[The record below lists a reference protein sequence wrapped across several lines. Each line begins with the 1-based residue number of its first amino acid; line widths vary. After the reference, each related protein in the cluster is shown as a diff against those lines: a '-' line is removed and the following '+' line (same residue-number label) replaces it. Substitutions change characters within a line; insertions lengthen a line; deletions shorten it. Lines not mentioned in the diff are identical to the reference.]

1 MSDAAPVVIERIGR
15 SRGELSR
22 FFDVADAIYASDP
35 LFVAP
40 IRSDVAKV
48 FQDENPF
55 FRHGEM
61 QLFMAQRSG
70 RDVGRIAAILDR
82 NHNEFH
88 GEKAAFFGFFESV
101 NDPQVAANLLHAAA
115 LWARERKMTVLRGPT
130 NPTLNDEA
138 GLLVD
143 GFDSAPVLMMTYNP
157 PYYATLI
164 EEQGFRK
171 AKDLLAYWFPLEEKP
186 LERLNRVAERFRKRS
201 PEIRVRNV
209 TKKSLERDLAGI
221 REVYNE
227 AWEKNWGFVP
237 MTPEEMDFMA
247 ARLKPLLVPELLW
260 MAEAPRPEGGVQ
272 PMAFMLMLPDYN
284 VAIAPTRGRLLPYG
298 WLKFLLAQRRIRTVR
313 VVTLGVKGPWRQS
326 GVQSIMMADSLR
338 FLLGKGYTG
347 AEVSWLL
354 EDNELVIGAVRL
366 WGGKLYKTYRIYEK
380 ALDGLARPGRTAGEG
395 PAADV
400 DRS

>member
-1 MSDAAPVVIERIGR
+1 MSAASSVAVERIGR
-15 SRGELSR
+15 SRRELSR
-22 FFDVADAIYASDP
+22 FFDVADALYANDP

-61 QLFMAQRSG
+61 QLFMARRNG
-70 RDVGRIAAILDR
+70 KDVGRIAAILDR

-88 GEKAAFFGFFESV
+88 GEKAAFFGFFEAE
-101 NDPQVAANLLHAAA
+101 NDAEVAGKLLEAAA
-115 LWARERKMTVLRGPT
+115 LWGRERKMGVLRGPT
-130 NPTLNDEA
+130 NPTLNDEV

-143 GFDSAPVLMMTYNP
+143 GFDSAPVVMMTYNP
-157 PYYATLI
+157 RYYASLI
-164 EEQGFRK
+164 ESQGFHK
-171 AKDLLAYWFPLEEKP
+171 AKDLLAYWFPLDEKP
-186 LERLNRVAERFRKRS
+186 LDRLTRVAERFRKRL

-209 TKKSLERDLAGI
+209 TKKGLARDLVRM

-227 AWEKNWGFVP
+227 AWEKIWGFVP
-237 MTPEEMDFMA
+237 MTAEEMDFMA

-260 MAEAPRPEGGVQ
+260 LAEAPRPDGSFE

-284 VAIAPTRGRLLPYG
+284 VAIAPTRGRLLPFG

-313 VVTLGVKGPWRQS
+313 VLVLGVKAPWRQS

-366 WGGKLYKTYRIYEK
+366 WGGKLYKTYRVYEK
-380 ALDGLARPGRTAGEG
+380 ALDGSSDALRRSGEG
-395 PAADV
+395 SRIS
-400 DRS
+400 RS

>member
-1 MSDAAPVVIERIGR
+1 MSAPASIVIERIGR

-22 FFDVADAIYASDP
+22 FFDVADALYASDP

-48 FQDENPF
+48 FQGENPF

-61 QLFMAQRSG
+61 QLFVARRDG
-70 RDVGRIAAILDR
+70 RDVGRIAAVLDR

-88 GEKAAFFGFFESV
+88 GEKAAFFGFFESE
-101 NDPQVAANLLHAAA
+101 NDPEVARKLFEAVA
-115 LWARERKMTVLRGPT
+115 LWSRERKMTILRGPT

-143 GFDSAPVLMMTYNP
+143 GFDSPPVMMMTYNP
-157 PYYATLI
+157 PHYADLI
-164 EEQGFRK
+164 EGQGFSK
-171 AKDLLAYWFPLEEKP
+171 AKDLLAFWFPLEEKP
-186 LERLNRVAERFRKRS
+186 LERLSRVAERFRRRS
-201 PEIRVRNV
+201 PEIQVRNV
-209 TKKSLERDLAGI
+209 TRGSLKRDLGKI

-237 MTPEEMDFMA
+237 MTGEEMDFMA

-260 MAEAPRPEGGVQ
+260 IGEAPRPDGSLE

-284 VAIAPTRGRLLPYG
+284 VAIAPTRGRLLPFG
-298 WLKFLLAQRRIRTVR
+298 WLRFLLARSRVRTVR
-313 VVTLGVKGPWRQS
+313 VVTLGVKKPWRQS
-326 GVQSIMMADSLR
+326 GIQSIMMADSLR
-338 FLLGKGYTG
+338 FLLKKGYTG

-380 ALDGLARPGRTAGEG
+380 AL
-395 PAADV
+395 
-400 DRS
+400 

>member
-1 MSDAAPVVIERIGR
+1 VIERIGR
-15 SRGELSR
+15 SRRELSR
-22 FFDVADAIYASDP
+22 FFDVADALYASDP

-48 FQDENPF
+48 FQGENPF

-61 QLFMAQRSG
+61 QLFVARRDG
-70 RDVGRIAAILDR
+70 RDIGRVAAVLDR

-88 GEKAAFFGFFESV
+88 GEKAAFFGFFESE
-101 NDPQVAANLLHAAA
+101 NDPEVAGKLLEAAA
-115 LWARERKMTVLRGPT
+115 LWGRERKMSILRGPT

-143 GFDSAPVLMMTYNP
+143 GFDSPPVMMMTYNP
-157 PYYATLI
+157 PHYAALI
-164 EEQGFRK
+164 ERQGFSK
-171 AKDLLAYWFPLEEKP
+171 VKDLLAFWFPLEEKP
-186 LERLNRVAERFRKRS
+186 LERLTRVAERFRRRS
-201 PEIRVRNV
+201 PEIQVRNV
-209 TKKSLERDLAGI
+209 TRGSLTRDLGRI

-237 MTPEEMDFMA
+237 MTGEEMDFMA

-260 MAEAPRPEGGVQ
+260 IGEAPRPDGSLE

-284 VAIAPTRGRLLPYG
+284 VAIAPTRGRLLPFG
-298 WLKFLLAQRRIRTVR
+298 WLRFLLARSRVRTVR
-313 VVTLGVKGPWRQS
+313 VVTLGVKKPWRQS
-326 GVQSIMMADSLR
+326 GIQSIMMADSLR
-338 FLLGKGYTG
+338 FLLKKGYTG

-366 WGGKLYKTYRIYEK
+366 WGGRLYKTYRIYEK
-380 ALDGLARPGRTAGEG
+380 AL
-395 PAADV
+395 
-400 DRS
+400 

>member
-1 MSDAAPVVIERIGR
+1 LSAPASVVIERIGR

-22 FFDVADAIYASDP
+22 FFDVADALYASDP

-48 FQDENPF
+48 FQGANPF

-61 QLFMAQRSG
+61 QLFVARRDG
-70 RDVGRIAAILDR
+70 RDAGRVAAIVDR

-88 GEKAAFFGFFESV
+88 GEKTAFFGFYESENDPEVAGKLFES
-101 NDPQVAANLLHAAA
+101 AA
-115 LWARERKMTVLRGPT
+115 LWGRERSMTILRGPT

-143 GFDSAPVLMMTYNP
+143 GFDSPPVMMMTYNP
-157 PYYATLI
+157 PHYAALI
-164 EEQGFRK
+164 EGQGFSK
-171 AKDLLAYWFPLEEKP
+171 VKDLLAFWFPLEEKP
-186 LERLNRVAERFRKRS
+186 LERLTRVAERFRRRS
-201 PEIRVRNV
+201 PEIQVRNV
-209 TKKSLERDLAGI
+209 TRGSLKRDLGKI

-237 MTPEEMDFMA
+237 MTGEEMDFMA

-260 MAEAPRPEGGVQ
+260 IGESPRPDGSLE

-284 VAIAPTRGRLLPYG
+284 VAIAPTRGRLLPFG
-298 WLKFLLAQRRIRTVR
+298 WLRFLLARSRVRTVR
-313 VVTLGVKGPWRQS
+313 VVTLGVKRPWRQS
-326 GVQSIMMADSLR
+326 GIQSIMMADSLR
-338 FLLGKGYTG
+338 FLLKKGYTG

-354 EDNELVIGAVRL
+354 EDNELVIAAVRL

-380 ALDGLARPGRTAGEG
+380 AL
-395 PAADV
+395 
-400 DRS
+400 

>member
-1 MSDAAPVVIERIGR
+1 MSAPASVVIERIGR
-15 SRGELSR
+15 SRRELSR
-22 FFDVADAIYASDP
+22 FFDVADALYASDP

-48 FQDENPF
+48 FQGENPF

-61 QLFMAQRSG
+61 QLFIARRGG
-70 RDVGRIAAILDR
+70 RDVGRVAAILDR

-88 GEKAAFFGFFESV
+88 GEKTAFFGFFESE
-101 NDPQVAANLLHAAA
+101 NNPEVAGKLLEAAA
-115 LWARERKMTVLRGPT
+115 LWGRERKMTILRGPT

-143 GFDSAPVLMMTYNP
+143 GFDSPPVMMMTYNP
-157 PYYATLI
+157 PHYAALI
-164 EEQGFRK
+164 EGQGFSK
-171 AKDLLAYWFPLEEKP
+171 VKDLLAFWFPLEEKP
-186 LERLNRVAERFRKRS
+186 LERLTRVAERFRRRS
-201 PEIRVRNV
+201 PEIQVRNV
-209 TKKSLERDLAGI
+209 TRGSLTRDLGRI

-237 MTPEEMDFMA
+237 MTGEEMDFMA

-260 MAEAPRPEGGVQ
+260 IGEAPRPDGSLE

-284 VAIAPTRGRLLPYG
+284 VAIAPTRGRLLPFG
-298 WLKFLLAQRRIRTVR
+298 WLRFLLARSRVRTVR
-313 VVTLGVKGPWRQS
+313 VVTLGVKKPWRQS
-326 GVQSIMMADSLR
+326 GIQSIMMADSLR
-338 FLLGKGYTG
+338 FLLKKGYTG

-366 WGGKLYKTYRIYEK
+366 WGGRLYKTYRIYDK
-380 ALDGLARPGRTAGEG
+380 AL
-395 PAADV
+395 
-400 DRS
+400 